1 LRAYGKSRDSPQVVD
16 RQERS
21 RGPRMRTRRRIY
33 SVLLLLALLL
43 SGSLMWAFE
52 ANGLTIAASGT
63 PPPTLAPATATPV
76 LDDKESGP
84 PLPPK
89 HAPVLTAQMK
99 TATTTNARYV
109 VLIVLDGAQPSYFS
123 TPNIPH
129 VQALLQNGTQYTNGW
144 AGILESETP
153 SGHASI
159 DTGSHPS
166 ADGILSFDWANSDN
180 LPISIFSEQKI
191 RSGQMDSIMRSAP
204 APTIAGL
211 VHKQNP
217 KAKVVALSGYKY
229 YAADALGGPDA
240 DVIMY
245 YTSRPNGT
253 FGPTAVPGH
262 VPPAAVLNAPGLTIA
277 NRSYPLGVG
286 NHLAMKLASTSFASM
301 HQQVTLINLPEF
313 DWPLGHVNGASL
325 DQAGVKTLMQGFDQD
340 LAALED
346 TYRKAGVL
354 DQTEF
359 ILTADHGFTTIYHKI
374 SHNVVNKA
382 VAAAGTS
389 IVRDTYHTAAYV
401 WVKDKLK
408 AGQVA
413 ANIAAERNSYIQSV
427 YYKVATKKGPIYLSP
442 RGANAFRAAG
452 VEAANQYLL
461 STFNGPNGPDVVV
474 IMKEHAMLVA
484 GAESSWKGDHGGAA
498 WNSQHLPLIIS
509 GPGVRKGYVSNYP
522 APLMDIAPTVLSL
535 LNVPSTGMQGTV
547 LADAVTG
554 ASAAQT
560 AAQAAQ
566 GRTVWPVITALKAE
580 SRLETQAKQ

>member
-1 LRAYGKSRDSPQVVD
+1 MLYDAEGAPV
-16 RQERS
+16 
-21 RGPRMRTRRRIY
+21 
-33 SVLLLLALLL
+33 
-43 SGSLMWAFE
+43 
-52 ANGLTIAASGT
+52 GT
-63 PPPTLAPATATPV
+63 PKPTV
-76 LDDKESGP
+76 K
-84 PLPPK
+84 K
-89 HAPVLTAQMK
+89 NKQVLTANMQ
-99 TATTTNARYV
+99 TATTTNKRYV

-129 VQALLQNGTQYTNGW
+129 VSALVRNGTQYTNGW

-191 RSGQMDSIMRSAP
+191 RSGQMENIMRSAP
-204 APTIAGL
+204 APTIASL

-229 YAADALGGPDA
+229 YAADALGGPNA

-245 YTSRPNGT
+245 FNDRANGT

-262 VPPAAVLNAPGLTIA
+262 VPPASVLNAPGLTIA
-277 NRSYPLGVG
+277 SRSYPLGVG
-286 NHLAMKLASTSFASM
+286 DHLAMKLAGTSFKTM

-313 DWPLGHVNGASL
+313 DWPFGHVDGASL
-325 DQAGVKTLMQGFDQD
+325 DQPGVKTLMQGFDRD
-340 LAALED
+340 LAALEN

-354 DQTEF
+354 DQTTF
-359 ILTADHGFTTIYHKI
+359 VLTADHGFTTVYHKI

-401 WVKDKLK
+401 WVKDKTK
-408 AGQVA
+408 APQVA
-413 ANIAAERNSYIQSV
+413 VNVAQERNPYIESV
-427 YYKVATKKGPIYLSP
+427 YYKVATKTGPEYLAP
-442 RGANAFRAAG
+442 RGANTFRAAG
-452 VEAANQYLL
+452 VDAANQYLL

-554 ASAAQT
+554 AT
-560 AAQAAQ
+560 AAQSATQTAQ
-566 GRTVWPVITALKAE
+566 GKTLWPVISALKAE
-580 SRLETQAKQ
+580 SRLETKAGQ

>member
-1 LRAYGKSRDSPQVVD
+1 MIG
-16 RQERS
+16 
-21 RGPRMRTRRRIY
+21 
-33 SVLLLLALLL
+33 VLLLITLFLA
-43 SGSLMWAFE
+43 GSTVWAVGESDFS
-52 ANGLTIAASGT
+52 IAAGQT
-63 PPPTLAPATATPV
+63 PTSTHPVATSTPSTV
-76 LDDKESGP
+76 LYDAESGP
-84 PLPPK
+84 AGPPY
-89 HAPVLTAQMK
+89 HAVKKDPQVLTAHMK

-129 VQALLQNGTQYTNGW
+129 VTALLQNGTQYTNGW

-153 SGHASI
+153 SGHAAI

-166 ADGILSFDWANSDN
+166 ANGILSFDWANSDN

-191 RSGQMDSIMRSAP
+191 RSGQMENIMKSAP
-204 APTIAGL
+204 APTLAGL
-211 VHKQNP
+211 IHKQNP
-217 KAKVVALSGYKY
+217 RAKVVALSGYKY
-229 YAADALGGPDA
+229 YAADALGGSDA
-240 DVIMY
+240 NVIMY
-245 YTSRPNGT
+245 FNDRANGT

-262 VPPAAVLNAPGLTIA
+262 VPPASVLNAPGLTI
-277 NRSYPLGVG
+277 NSRSYPLGEG
-286 NHLAMKLASTSFASM
+286 NHLAMKLASISFKKM

-325 DQAGVKTLMQGFDQD
+325 DQSGVKTLMHGFDRD
-340 LAALED
+340 LAALEK

-354 DQTEF
+354 NQTEF
-359 ILTADHGFTTIYHKI
+359 VLTADHGFTTIYHKI
-374 SHNVVNKA
+374 SHTVVNDA

-401 WVKDKLK
+401 WVKDKVK

-413 ANIAAERNSYIQSV
+413 ANIAAKRNPYIESV
-427 YYKVATKKGPIYLSP
+427 YYKVATKTGPAYLAP
-442 RGANAFRAAG
+442 RGANVFRAAG
-452 VEAANQYLL
+452 VDAANQYLL

-484 GAESSWKGDHGGAA
+484 GAESTWKGDHGGAA

-509 GPGVRKGYVSNYP
+509 GPGVRKNYVSNYP

-547 LADAVTG
+547 LADALTG
-554 ASAAQT
+554 ATAAQT
-560 AAQAAQ
+560 AAQTAK
-566 GRTVWPVITALKAE
+566 GKVLWPVISALKAE

>member
-1 LRAYGKSRDSPQVVD
+1 MV
-16 RQERS
+16 
-21 RGPRMRTRRRIY
+21 TRRRMFG
-33 SVLLLLALLL
+33 VLLLVAVLV
-43 SGSLMWAFE
+43 SGSIILVLRE
-52 ANGLTIAASGT
+52 SHLLVAAGR
-63 PPPTLAPATATPV
+63 PPTLTPPAATSTPSTV
-76 LDDKESGP
+76 LYDADSAAVGTSRPIVK
-84 PLPPK
+84 K
-89 HAPVLTAQMK
+89 HTNLLTAKIK
-99 TATTTNARYV
+99 TATTTNGRYV

-129 VQALLQNGTQYTNGW
+129 VTALLQNGTQYTNGW

-180 LPISIFSEQKI
+180 LPITIFSEQKI
-191 RSGQMDSIMRSAP
+191 RSGQMDNIMRSAP
-204 APTIAGL
+204 APTIASL

-240 DVIMY
+240 NVIMY
-245 YTSRPNGT
+245 FNDRANGT

-262 VPPAAVLNAPGLTIA
+262 VPPASVLSAPGLTIA
-277 NRSYPLGVG
+277 SRSYPLGVG
-286 NHLAMKLASTSFASM
+286 DHLAMKLAGRSFKIM

-313 DWPLGHVNGASL
+313 DWPLGHVDGASL
-325 DQAGVKTLMQGFDQD
+325 DQSGVKTLMQGFDKD
-340 LAALED
+340 LAALEN

-354 DQTEF
+354 DQTTF
-359 ILTADHGFTTIYHKI
+359 VLTADHGFTTIYHKI

-401 WVKDKLK
+401 WVKDKAK
-408 AGQVA
+408 APQVA
-413 ANIAAERNSYIQSV
+413 VNVARERNPYIESV
-427 YYKVATKKGPIYLSP
+427 YYKVTTKTGPVYLAP
-442 RGANAFRAAG
+442 KGANTFRAAG
-452 VEAANQYLL
+452 VDAANQYLL

-547 LADAVTG
+547 LADAVSG
-554 ASAAQT
+554 ATAAQT
-560 AAQAAQ
+560 ATQTAR
-566 GRTVWPVITALKAE
+566 GRTLWPVVSALKAE
-580 SRLETQAKQ
+580 SRLETKAGQ

>member
-1 LRAYGKSRDSPQVVD
+1 MGAG
-16 RQERS
+16 
-21 RGPRMRTRRRIY
+21 RRKLGILVPAA
-33 SVLLLLALLL
+33 VLLM
-43 SGSLMWAFE
+43 GSAIPVLRMDHHF
-52 ANGLTIAASGT
+52 LAASRAATPTPRLQTGT
-63 PPPTLAPATATPV
+63 PSTV
-76 LDDKESGP
+76 LYDADT
-84 PLPPK
+84 
-89 HAPVLTAQMK
+89 APVATSTRPTRKAASPLTAK
-99 TATTTNARYV
+99 LKSAAADKRFV

-129 VQALLQNGTQYTNGW
+129 VRALIQNGTQYTNGW

-159 DTGSHPS
+159 DTGSHPT
-166 ADGILSFDWANSDN
+166 ANGILSFDWANSDN

-191 RSGQMDSIMRSAP
+191 RSGEMDSIMRSAP

-211 VHKQNP
+211 VHRQNP
-217 KAKVVALSGYKY
+217 NAKVVALSGYKY

-245 YTSRPNGT
+245 YANRANGT

-262 VPPAAVLNAPGLTIA
+262 VPPAGVLDAPGLTIA
-277 NRSYPLGVG
+277 SRSYPLGVG
-286 NHLAMKLASTSFASM
+286 NHLAMQLAGTSFDVM

-325 DQAGVKTLMQGFDQD
+325 DKAGVTSLMQSFDRD

-354 DQTEF
+354 AQTDF
-359 ILTADHGFTTIYHKI
+359 VLTADHGFTTISHKI
-374 SHNVVNKA
+374 SHTIVNTA

-401 WVKDKLK
+401 WVKDKSK
-408 AGQVA
+408 APQAA
-413 ANIAAERNSYIQSV
+413 ANIAALRNPYIESV
-427 YYKVATKKGPIYLSP
+427 YYKVATTKGPVYLSP

-461 STFNGPNGPDVVV
+461 STFNGSNGPDVVV

-522 APLMDIAPTVLSL
+522 VPLMDIAPTVLSL

-547 LADAVTG
+547 LADALTG
-554 ASAAQT
+554 AT
-560 AAQAAQ
+560 ARQVARQSKQ
-566 GRTVWPVITALKAE
+566 GRTLWPVINALKAE
-580 SRLETQAKQ
+580 SRLEAQAGQ